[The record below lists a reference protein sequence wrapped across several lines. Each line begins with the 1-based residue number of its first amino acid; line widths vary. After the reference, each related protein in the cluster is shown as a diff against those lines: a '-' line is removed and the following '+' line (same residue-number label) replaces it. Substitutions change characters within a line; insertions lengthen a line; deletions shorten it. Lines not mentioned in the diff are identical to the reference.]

1 MSEAGASLALTKSSA
16 RFILIAGILLA
27 TAAALGA
34 IGSHVLRGRI
44 EPPRLESF
52 QLAVAYQFYH
62 GLGLLAAAWLADR
75 LPTLRAPRLAGW
87 LFVGGIVAF
96 SGSIYA
102 RSFGMAPLPFP
113 AAPTGGLMFIAG
125 WLTLAVAGASA
136 LRQPR

>member
-1 MSEAGASLALTKSSA
+1 MNEGGTPVPLNRAAA
-16 RFILIAGILLA
+16 RFVTIAGVLLA

-75 LPTLRAPRLAGW
+75 LPAMRSPRLAGW
-87 LFVGGIVAF
+87 LFLAGTLAF

-102 RSFGMAPLPFP
+102 RSFGAGPLPLPVAP
-113 AAPTGGLMFIAG
+113 AGGLMFIAG
-125 WLTLAVAGASA
+125 WLTLAWAGAGA
-136 LRQPR
+136 LRRSR